1 MGTFLRVTSYEGRQG
16 EVSKAVRACFQKVE
30 NLCSCFR
37 DDSDVSRVSVA
48 AGIKPVTVSPLC
60 RDICRHA
67 LYNAE
72 FTEGIFDPTIGA
84 LTSLWNIGGENERI
98 PSEEEI
104 KKAKTLVDYRY
115 VEIGE
120 MSVFLKKKGMSLDLG
135 GIAKEY
141 ALHQAAALVER
152 MRGRSM
158 MIDAGGDICVVGNK
172 PDGSAWRLGIQHPR
186 QRSTLIATVALS
198 GEDTV
203 ETSGDYRRFLLKD
216 GLIQSHI
223 FQIKNKKP
231 LISATLIYKR
241 NEEMLP
247 VSGAA
252 CIAGGLDKVR
262 EWLERIPRLEGI
274 FITEDL
280 QAYVTEG
287 ISDRV
292 RILTKDTDRRA
303 LIRHEYEGE
312 CHGSY

>member
-1 MGTFLRVTSYEGRQG
+1 
-16 EVSKAVRACFQKVE
+16 
-30 NLCSCFR
+30 
-37 DDSDVSRVSVA
+37 
-48 AGIKPVTVSPLC
+48 
-60 RDICRHA
+60 
-67 LYNAE
+67 
-72 FTEGIFDPTIGA
+72 
-84 LTSLWNIGGENERI
+84 
-98 PSEEEI
+98 
-104 KKAKTLVDYRY
+104 
-115 VEIGE
+115 
-120 MSVFLKKKGMSLDLG
+120 MSLDLG

-141 ALHQAAALVER
+141 ALHQAAALAEH
-152 MRGRSM
+152 MGECSM

-186 QRSTLIATVALS
+186 QRSTLIATVALGS
-198 GEDTV
+198 EDTV

-216 GLIQSHI
+216 GLMQSHI
-223 FQIKNKKP
+223 FQIKKKIP

-241 NEEMLP
+241 NGEMLP

-280 QAYVTEG
+280 QTYVTEG

-292 RILTKDTDRRA
+292 RILTKDADRRA